1 MKRVA
6 IVCVCLLAAAGAA
19 AQTEPSAASPD
30 EHAGSGTPSSHA
42 AAAAADGQE
51 PQDAHDQ
58 HGASDGP
65 SFHLR
70 GFTDMDFAQT
80 DDTHSPD
87 GFSLGQFAL
96 HLSASLGP
104 KVSFFGETS
113 FTARSNTFTVEVE
126 RAILRYDYND
136 AFKISVGRYHTPINY
151 WNTAFHHGLWLQTTI
166 DRPQMIEFG
175 GTFLPVHFVGL
186 LAEGS
191 VGPPAAGVG
200 YNFGVGNGRG
210 AILSRAGDAGDV
222 NKNRAWLA
230 KVYARPAALYSVEMG
245 AAVYHDLLTLPTVD
259 GVPELISS
267 AYVAVTRET
276 PEIIAEL
283 ANVHHHDPLS
293 ATDFNSQAF
302 YVQAAWR
309 LANYPD
315 WKPYGRYEKML
326 GAVGEPVF
334 GDVSSYTGTLGVRYE
349 LSDTAALKAEYRHF
363 RRPESVQ
370 IINGVFVQAA
380 LTF

>member
-1 MKRVA
+1 V
-6 IVCVCLLAAAGAA
+6 V
-19 AQTEPSAASPD
+19 
-30 EHAGSGTPSSHA
+30 
-42 AAAAADGQE
+42 AADGQE
-51 PQDAHDQ
+51 PPDAQDQ
-58 HGASDGP
+58 HGAPDGP

-70 GFTDMDFAQT
+70 AFTDIDFGQT
-80 DDTHSPD
+80 DDKNSPD

-113 FTARSNTFTVEVE
+113 FTARSNTFTLEVE

-175 GTFLPVHFVGL
+175 GTFLPVHFIGL
-186 LAEGS
+186 LAEGNI
-191 VGPPAAGVG
+191 GPPAAGLG
-200 YNFGVGNGRG
+200 YNVGVGNGRG

-230 KVYARPAALYSVEMG
+230 KVYARPAALYSVELG
-245 AAVYHDLLTLPTVD
+245 AAVYHDLLTLPTVN
-259 GVPELISS
+259 GVPEFISS

-276 PEIIAEL
+276 PEIIAEF
-283 ANVHHHDPLS
+283 ANVHHHDPVS
-293 ATDFNSQAF
+293 ETDFNSQAF

-309 LANYPD
+309 LADHPD

-349 LSDTAALKAEYRHF
+349 LTDATALKAEYRHF
-363 RRPESVQ
+363 RRPESALIV
-370 IINGVFVQAA
+370 NGVFVQAA